1 MTFSVSI
8 VICTDGRRDSL
19 KVTLESLRFL
29 NYRNFEVCVVCGP
42 TEDGTREL
50 VKNWPN
56 PLKSDGNGARNLS
69 ISRNLGIRLAAAD
82 IVAFLD
88 DDAIPEPEWLDQ
100 ILAAYADDKVGGVG
114 GFVFDHTGMDF
125 QWRYGTTDR
134 LADADLTWSR
144 AVPEYNFPFSYNYP
158 HLLGANST
166 FRRSALID
174 VGGFDEEFDYFL
186 DETDVICRVVDAG
199 WSIRQLENAFVHHK
213 YRESHIRNEAR
224 VLRSWYSI
232 LKNKLYFGLVH
243 RYGYHS
249 AQDVLK
255 HWQTFVQAQRDSCN
269 WAVSAGYLLEADRQR
284 FEDEADQALCV
295 GFRRGED
302 GTQRLMDPDVSKVP
316 PPAFLCYFR
325 QPPTSKSRTYCLL
338 TREYGPGPVGGV
350 ALYVQ
355 ELAQGLADLGHQV
368 HVITNVGNA
377 SRVDFENG
385 VWVHRLI
392 APTVASQSAMTKAG
406 PIPEAIY
413 AAALFRQE
421 YLIKLARRKPIDAV
435 YSPIWDCEG
444 AAVLRGGQFPLVV
457 GLQTTMAFWLDSH
470 PQKAADRQ
478 FMDSFGRPMLALER
492 ELINEAHAVHA
503 ISFAI
508 YRDVEKAYELSL
520 EGRAEIVPL
529 GIADTTLL
537 PRVAIP
543 AQPANIDVRLLF
555 VGRLEA
561 RKGIDVLLSI
571 APQLVTEFPCL
582 QIDIVGNDRI
592 PADDGSN
599 YRAVFEKAH
608 GGAPYKSR
616 IVFHGEVENDA
627 LRAFFADCDLFVS
640 PSRYESFGL
649 VFVEAMMYGKPVVGC
664 STGGMVDVIAEGE
677 TGLLATPGDA
687 ASLLAVLQRL
697 IGDGDLRAKM
707 GAAGRRRYEK
717 LFRRDSMARQVAAL
731 LDVAAARWAEQRLN
745 AVRKIAR

>member
-1 MTFSVSI
+1 

-50 VKNWPN
+50 VSRWSD
-56 PLKSDGNGARNLS
+56 PLKSDRNNARNLS
-69 ISRNLGIRLAAAD
+69 ISRNLGIRLAAGD

-100 ILAAYADDKVGGVG
+100 IVAAYADDTIGGVG

-125 QWRYGTTDR
+125 QWRFGTTDR

-144 AVPEYNFPFSYNYP
+144 PVPEYNFPFSYNYP

-166 FRRSALID
+166 FRRSALIE

-186 DETDVICRVVDAG
+186 DETDLICRVVDAG
-199 WSIRQLENAFVHHK
+199 WAIRQLDNAFVHHK
-213 YRESHIRNEAR
+213 SLASNIRSEAR
-224 VLRSWYSI
+224 VLRSWYSV

-243 RYGYHS
+243 RRGYHS

-255 HWQTFVQAQRDSCN
+255 HWQAFVQAQRDSCA
-269 WAVSAGYLLEADRQR
+269 WAVSAGHLLEADRQR
-284 FEDEADQALCV
+284 FEEEADRALCV
-295 GFRRGED
+295 GFQRGED
-302 GTQRLMDPDVSKVP
+302 GTQRLMSADLSKAP
-316 PPAFLCYFR
+316 PPGFLSYFR
-325 QPPTSKSRTYCLL
+325 QTPTGKSRTYCLL

-355 ELAQGLADLGHQV
+355 ELAEGLAELGHQV
-368 HVITNVGNA
+368 HVITNVGDA

-392 APTVASQSAMTKAG
+392 APTAAPETAMTKAG
-406 PIPEAIY
+406 PIPETIY
-413 AAALFRQE
+413 AVALFRQH
-421 YLIKLARRKPIDAV
+421 YLMKLAQRKPIDAV

-444 AAVLRGGQFPLVV
+444 AAILRGGQFPLVV

-478 FMDSFGRPMLALER
+478 FMDVFGRPMLALER
-492 ELINEAHAVHA
+492 ELIDEAHAVHA
-503 ISFAI
+503 ISPAI
-508 YRDVEKAYELSL
+508 YGDIEKAYQLSL
-520 EGRAEIVPL
+520 KGRAVIIPL

-537 PRVAIP
+537 PRSAIP
-543 AQPANIDVRLLF
+543 ARPANIDVRLLF

-571 APQLVTEFPCL
+571 APQLLTEFPDL

-592 PADDGSN
+592 SANDGSN
-599 YRAVFEKAH
+599 YRDVFEKEH
-608 GGAPYKSR
+608 GGMPYAPR
-616 IVFHGEVENDA
+616 IVFHGEVENAA

-664 STGGMVDVIAEGE
+664 SIGGMVDVIVEGE
-677 TGLLATPGDA
+677 TGLLAAPADA
-687 ASLLAVLQRL
+687 ADLRSALQKL
-697 IGDGDLRAKM
+697 IGDRELRARM
-707 GAAGRRRYEK
+707 GAEGRRRYEE
-717 LFRRDSMARQVAAL
+717 LFRRDSMSRQVTTL
-731 LDVAAARWAEQRLN
+731 LDVAAARWAEQQAA
-745 AVRKIAR
+745 AVRKVAR